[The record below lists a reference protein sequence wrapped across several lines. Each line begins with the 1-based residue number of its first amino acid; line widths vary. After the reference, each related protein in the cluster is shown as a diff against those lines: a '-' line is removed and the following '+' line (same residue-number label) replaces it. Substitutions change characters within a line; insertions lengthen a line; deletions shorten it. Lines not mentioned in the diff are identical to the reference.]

1 MAFSPCRTVS
11 SRGVRAVMLGGA
23 IEYYVSIHKLL
34 NFDEKL
40 IDIDHNHFYQ
50 NAKINTQLMVLMS
63 ML

>member
-23 IEYYVSIHKLL
+23 IEYYVSIHKL
-34 NFDEKL
+34 FDEKL

-50 NAKINTQLMVLMS
+50 STKINTQLMVLMC